1 MPVSIARPVVKRDQQ
16 MLWIH
21 AGPHKAASSY
31 VTERLRK
38 NRAALASQGVLMD
51 GDDNRLAN
59 AIAQKNYDPVEQ
71 AMATLP
77 EGLNRVL
84 ISSSSL
90 DTRILKKSVL
100 TTLRDRAA
108 VHGFKLGVSYCIR
121 DQQSWLNSVY
131 CHRIRRFRETP
142 DFPDYCDYI
151 INDRDSWDIAYPSK
165 FKAFKVFPEITTL
178 FLPLSKRVAITDPF
192 LALVDALDLDD
203 PQGGQ
208 GWLKGEPSKQNIQP
222 GAKGIW
228 MSRLCRNLVVELG
241 VDPER
246 LERKGKV
253 IRDLAIELGWD
264 RDKFDGF
271 DQPLLDH
278 VAGFYQASNEAFAQE
293 HWGVSWQELFPQKP
307 AAPSVYP
314 GPLTDGDRVQMR
326 RWMVRVIRE
335 LNLPWLLRRRFFRLY
350 DAVVA

>member
-1 MPVSIARPVVKRDQQ
+1 MIKRDER

-38 NRAALASQGVLMD
+38 NRVALAAQGVLMD

-59 AIAQKNYDPVEQ
+59 GIAQKNYDPVEQ

-84 ISSSSL
+84 LSSSSL

-100 TTLRDRAA
+100 HCLRDRAA
-108 VHGFKLGVSYCIR
+108 AHGFKLGVSYCIR

-165 FKAFKVFPEITTL
+165 FKVFKSVPEITTL
-178 FLPLSKRVAITDPF
+178 FLPLSKQVAVTDPF
-192 LALVDALDLDD
+192 QALVAALDLETPPGDE
-203 PQGGQ
+203 

-228 MSRLCRNLVVELG
+228 MSRVCRQLVSELG
-241 VDPER
+241 FDSER
-246 LERKGKV
+246 LARKGKV

-271 DQPLLDH
+271 DQPLLDR
-278 VAGFYQASNEAFAQE
+278 VSGFYHDSNEAFAQE
-293 HWGVSWQELFPQKP
+293 HWGVSWQQLFPPKP
-307 AAPSVYP
+307 AVPSIYS
-314 GPLTDGDRVQMR
+314 GPQSESERVEMR
-326 RWMVRVIRE
+326 RLMVRVIRG
-335 LNLPWLLRRRFFRLY
+335 LQLPLQLRRRYFKLY
-350 DAVVA
+350 DAAVV

>member
-1 MPVSIARPVVKRDQQ
+1 MVKRDER

-38 NRAALASQGVLMD
+38 NRAALAAQGVLMD

-59 AIAQKNYDPVEQ
+59 GIAQKNYDPVEQ

-77 EGLNRVL
+77 EDLNRVL
-84 ISSSSL
+84 LSSSSL

-100 TTLRDRAA
+100 TFLRDRAA
-108 VHGFKLGVSYCIR
+108 AHGFKLGISYCIR

-151 INDRDSWDIAYPSK
+151 MNDRDSWEIAYPSK
-165 FKAFKVFPEITTL
+165 FKVFKSFPEITTL
-178 FLPLSKRVAITDPF
+178 FLPLSKQVAVTDPF
-192 LALVDALDLDD
+192 LALVAALDLET
-203 PQGGQ
+203 PPGEN
-208 GWLKGEPSKQNIQP
+208 GWLKGESSKQNIQP

-228 MSRLCRNLVVELG
+228 MSRLCRQLIAELG
-241 VDPER
+241 FDPER
-246 LERKGKV
+246 LARKGKV

-271 DQPLLDH
+271 DQLLLDR
-278 VAGFYQASNEAFAQE
+278 VSGFYQHSNEAFAQE
-293 HWGVSWQELFPQKP
+293 HWGVSWQQLFPTKP
-307 AAPSVYP
+307 ASSVIYS
-314 GPLTDGDRVQMR
+314 GPQSESERVEMR
-326 RWMVRVIRE
+326 RWMVRVIRG
-335 LNLPWLLRRRFFRLY
+335 LQLPLQLRRRYFKLY
-350 DAVVA
+350 DAAVA